1 MEQAYLISVSGSS
14 PRVRGTL
21 VSDTKVKRVVGIIPA
36 CAGNT
41 SQLST
46 YAMSTWDHPRVCGEH
61 AIASVYDESIPGS
74 SPRVRGTLCRP
85 SRYRPDPGIIPA
97 CAGNTLSSRTW
108 RRRTRDHPRVCGEH
122 STPKRLCV
130 CDSGSS
136 PRVRGT
142 LHAEKALRVRHGI
155 IPACAGNTIVENVVE
170 ELSRDHPRV
179 CGEHR

>member
-1 MEQAYLISVSGSS
+1 MCGEHCMEQAYLISVSGSS

-61 AIASVYDESIPGS
+61 EIASVNDESIPGS

-108 RRRTRDHPRVCGEH
+108 RRRTRDHTRVCGEH

-130 CDSGSS
+130 CDTGSS

-142 LHAEKALRVRHGI
+142 R
-155 IPACAGNTIVENVVE
+155 
-170 ELSRDHPRV
+170 
-179 CGEHR
+179 